1 MQVLFGAEPQTLSG
15 VFATTGRVIKRS
27 AKTTGRVIGKG
38 AKTTMRVTGKAVN
51 AIVPLAPAIAFVPG
65 VGPAAAGG
73 IAAAKGISSL
83 IPKKK
88 KPGPTVKP
96 KSRVQTS
103 FSVIKAPDS
112 IKKSMGKKSG
122 FLPSVKS
129 PFPGISFPG
138 LNIPGF
144 PGGGGGGAVSTSA
157 EQIPQKSFIEKNWPL
172 MAGGAAVLFLL
183 MRKK

>member
-15 VFATTGRVIKRS
+15 VFATTGRVLKRS

-51 AIVPLAPAIAFVPG
+51 AVVPLAPALVFVPG
-65 VGPAAAGG
+65 VGPVAAGG
-73 IAAAKGISSL
+73 IAAVKGVSSL

-88 KPGPTVKP
+88 KPGPTIQP

-103 FSVIKAPDS
+103 FSVIQAPAS

-122 FLPSVKS
+122 FLPSVKTA
-129 PFPGISFPG
+129 FPGISFPG

-144 PGGGGGGAVSTSA
+144 PGGGGGSAANTS
-157 EQIPQKSFIEKNWPL
+157 EQVPTKSFIEKNWPL
-172 MAGGAAVLFLL
+172 MAGGAAVLFLM